1 MTQINYTQNTFT
13 KGIIDE
19 NLSARA
25 DTNFLIQG
33 ANDIVNMSITPQGTI
48 EGRNGIVANK
58 VEASLLNKAIDI
70 TEKQQIENISNY
82 TIYNNNNFI
91 IVAFSIKFSN
101 ILCIKRSNDKGSSW
115 VSENIDIG
123 ALIEDIKIT
132 SNNNG
137 KCVIAVSSTGSQNN
151 FIKIYS
157 LENYNVNWI
166 LIQTIFIEKFGKVL
180 YSFDYINNNYILVYS
195 IFIGGITK
203 FKLLK
208 TDLVN
213 WNNVLEFLSDGI
225 VYNVTKSNIEHK
237 LFILCFI
244 NTAPVITNIGKL
256 KIINIDD
263 FSMVNYNYDFYNTN
277 IPTNVNFFIRCNN
290 ENNYFLTVIETDF
303 NWKLVENK
311 IINNQITQS
320 VIKEID
326 KTSKNIVALEYNLF
340 YNKFIIGYSD
350 STNEITINNEYTGVT
365 TFNSIVPTK
374 YISINSLGEIFYS
387 SDYNENNKII
397 YKKYFSLLGFEPLEI
412 TQQKNISVDDNLYS
426 VIIYQNIITKERY
439 LQLYNINNGNYI
451 AYKFNLS
458 YNNSLTNE
466 NFNIIS
472 LIKLTDTQLLFTTS
486 LAWYV
491 INIPKQTIEYNN
503 DLRYF
508 KITDEFRSR
517 YGIQN
522 YLFQATQPAN
532 PVEECNNNFTLATL
546 DKDKIKTIIDMD
558 TCIRFLIVNLE
569 KNDKDGIIGINT
581 RVKIYID
588 VPANNNVMLKAF
600 WKANIY
606 KYADINSFDN
616 NNQTIFFCR
625 GLYILTNDTANIL
638 NNWDKSA
645 FSFEVNGIVIDG
657 ASVNNELL
665 INYYNNQYG
674 LNGSFDNGDIILFNN
689 FNAYCYSNN
698 GLVSFKPMYPSIM
711 NRFQNRLVCNN
722 TLLNNYQIYLSK
734 IGDEYTFFATDIET
748 ASAFSF
754 SLNGNERI
762 LQIETG
768 KKFLIS
774 SINGNYI
781 VSNPLNENLKPTNF
795 NINKISNVIINKNIK
810 PVEYDDKIFY
820 IQNINNN
827 IKFIV
832 ETDKIGAT
840 NEGIANISNMDIF
853 KNATILDML
862 SCPNLN
868 NNGSYLFILFIKNNK
883 LQLSCCYSDKN
894 QEILGWTKWESEI
907 FNVNGKDLSLCKLIY
922 HDNTLYISYQLNN
935 NDNYILYF
943 KLSKTELQDLNV
955 LDVVVPVE
963 QKVITTPISIID
975 PTIGNMI
982 YKPYKLSNINVAIKN
997 NKNNQPI
1004 TIYCDDVAM
1013 NSKTNNIY
1021 ELRDY
1026 LGNTGYLNKI
1036 TFKVLSSDAKL
1047 ELLGWQT
1054 VINYQGDTIK

>member
-58 VEASLLNKAIDI
+58 VEAILLNRAIDI
-70 TEKQQIENISNY
+70 TEKEQIENVNNY
-82 TIYNNNNFI
+82 TIYNNNNTI
-91 IVAFSIKFSN
+91 IVAFSIN
-101 ILCIKRSNDKGSSW
+101 NLLYTKRSDDNGNTW
-115 VSENIDIG
+115 VGQTIDATNQID
-123 ALIEDIKIT
+123 EIKIT
-132 SNNNG
+132 SNNNDQYA
-137 KCVIAVSSTGSQNN
+137 IAIAKSDQDNN
-151 FIKIYS
+151 IIDIYS
-157 LENYNVNWI
+157 LTNFNSSWI
-166 LIQTIFIEKFGKVL
+166 LKHTITAVAQGYKVL
-180 YSFDYINNNYILVYS
+180 YYFNYINNKYILIYKCLEN
-195 IFIGGITK
+195 IYIN
-203 FKLLK
+203 FKLIK
-208 TDLVN
+208 TDLTD
-213 WNNVLEFLSDGI
+213 WNNVLNFLPDSLI
-225 VYNVTKSNIEHK
+225 YNITKSNIENK
-237 LFILCFI
+237 LFILCFDTMI
-244 NTAPVITNIGKL
+244 SRL
-256 KIINIDD
+256 KVINIDD
-263 FSMVNYNYDFYNTN
+263 FSIVNYNYDFYQSN
-277 IPTNVNFFIRCNN
+277 PNVPYGKVFIRCNN
-290 ENNYFLTVIETDF
+290 ENNYFLTVIETQLT
-303 NWKLVENK
+303 WKLLENK
-311 IINNQITQS
+311 IINNQVAQY
-320 VIKEID
+320 VIKEVD
-326 KTSKNIVALEYNLF
+326 KSSKNIISLEYNLF
-340 YNKFIIGYSD
+340 YNKFIIGYND
-350 STNEITINNEYTGVT
+350 SINEITLSNRYTGSID
-365 TFNSIVPTK
+365 FNSIIPTK
-374 YISINSLGEIFYS
+374 YISINLNGEIFYS

-397 YKKYFSLLGFEPLEI
+397 YKKYLSLLGFQPLMI

-426 VIIYQNIITKERY
+426 VIMYQNTTTKERY

-451 AYKFNLS
+451 AYKFNLA

-466 NFNIIS
+466 NFDIIS
-472 LIKLTDTQLLFTTS
+472 LVKLTNTQLLFTTS

-491 INIPKQTIEYNN
+491 IDIPKQKIEYNN

-508 KITDEFRSR
+508 KITNEFRSR

-522 YLFQATQPAN
+522 YLFQATQPAI
-532 PVEECNNNFTLATL
+532 PQPECETNFTLATL
-546 DKDKIKTIIDMD
+546 DKNKIKTILDRD
-558 TCIRFLIVNLE
+558 TCTRFLIINTE
-569 KNDKDGIIGINT
+569 KNDKDGVIGINT
-581 RVKIYID
+581 RVRIHIE
-588 VPANNNVMLKAF
+588 VPSNNNVMLGAF

-606 KYADINSFDN
+606 KNYNY

-625 GLYILTNDTANIL
+625 GLYILTNDLCPIL
-638 NNWDKSA
+638 DPWYKG
-645 FSFEVNGIVIDG
+645 FIQFEVGGIVIDG
-657 ASVNNELL
+657 ANVNNELL
-665 INYYNNQYG
+665 LDFYSDRYG
-674 LNGSFDNGDIILFNN
+674 INGSFDNGDMILFNN
-689 FNAYCYSNN
+689 FNAYCYSHSD
-698 GLVSFKPMYPSIM
+698 LVSFKPMYPSII

-734 IGDEYTFFATDIET
+734 IGDEYTFFATDIEP

-754 SLNGNERI
+754 SLDGNERI

-832 ETDKIGAT
+832 ETDKIGAV

-894 QEILGWTKWESEI
+894 QEIIGWTKWESEV
-907 FNVNGKDLSLCKLIY
+907 FNINGANLSLCKLIY
-922 HDNTLYISYQLNN
+922 HDNTLYISYQLNT

-975 PTIGNMI
+975 PAIGNMI

-997 NKNNQPI
+997 NKDNQPI

-1026 LGNTGYLNKI
+1026 LGNTGYLNKL

>member
-58 VEASLLNKAIDI
+58 VEATLLNKTIDI
-70 TEKQQIENISNY
+70 TTYVSPFNYKILNTSKYLIHGYTLDVGSKSNIYVRYSTDYGNTWDTKIVEFGGDLINELLLVNNDDYILLLARSNSSNKINIY
-82 TIYNNNNFI
+82 RTNNCVDWAKIQSISVPNIGDIGSIKNYNNVFYFLYLTFSGDVLNTI
-91 IVAFSIKFSN
+91 INRVEDNGNYSSKTFSN
-101 ILCIKRSNDKGSSW
+101 HAVFDFYIRDGDNLF
-115 VSENIDIG
+115 
-123 ALIEDIKIT
+123 LIEDKPNTSQTQIIAYNYPSNSIFNSYFT
-132 SNNNG
+132 SNRYVNG
-137 KCVIAVSSTGSQNN
+137 K
-151 FIKIYS
+151 FIKNNSDYFLGMINLNKKDIYR
-157 LENYNVNWI
+157 
-166 LIQTIFIEKFGKVL
+166 IQII
-180 YSFDYINNNYILVYS
+180 
-195 IFIGGITK
+195 
-203 FKLLK
+203 
-208 TDLVN
+208 
-213 WNNVLEFLSDGI
+213 NNVLTEDLIKSYIDKNVEKLI
-225 VYNVTKSNIEHK
+225 YNPVDNNWIIFFDNNTIE
-237 LFILCFI
+237 I
-244 NTAPVITNIGKL
+244 
-256 KIINIDD
+256 
-263 FSMVNYNYDFYNTN
+263 SNTN
-277 IPTNVNFFIRCNN
+277 K
-290 ENNYFLTVIETDF
+290 IEDGTY
-303 NWKLVENK
+303 
-311 IINNQITQS
+311 IINN
-320 VIKEID
+320 VD
-326 KTSKNIVALEYNLF
+326 
-340 YNKFIIGYSD
+340 
-350 STNEITINNEYTGVT
+350 INNY
-365 TFNSIVPTK
+365 SQ
-374 YISINSLGEIFYS
+374 ISISSNDSIFS
-387 SDYNENNKII
+387 TTQYNQEETPPVKHYINLI
-397 YKKYFSLLGFEPLEI
+397 GFKDVTI

-426 VIIYQNIITKERY
+426 VIIYQNITTKERY

-451 AYKFNLS
+451 AYKFNLD
-458 YNNSLTNE
+458 YNNSLINE

-491 INIPKQTIEYNN
+491 IDVPKQKIEYNN

-508 KITDEFRSR
+508 KITNEFRSR

-532 PVEECNNNFTLATL
+532 PQQECETNFTLATI
-546 DKDKIKTIIDMD
+546 DKNKIKTVIDMD
-558 TCIRFLIVNLE
+558 TCTRFLIINTD

-581 RVKIYID
+581 RVRIHIE
-588 VPANNNVMLKAF
+588 VPANNNVMLRQF
-600 WKANIY
+600 WTANIY
-606 KYADINSFDN
+606 RVTNPNSFNN

-625 GLYILTNDTANIL
+625 GLYILTNDTANIQ
-638 NNWDKSA
+638 NTWDKNG

-657 ASVNNELL
+657 ANVNNELL
-665 INYYNNQYG
+665 VNYQSNQYG
-674 LNGSFDNGDIILFNN
+674 VNGSFDNGDIILFNN
-689 FNAYCYSNN
+689 FNTYCYSNA
-698 GLVSFKPMYPSIM
+698 GLVSFKPMYPSII

-734 IGDEYTFFATDIET
+734 IGDEYTFFATDIEP

-754 SLNGNERI
+754 SLDGNERI